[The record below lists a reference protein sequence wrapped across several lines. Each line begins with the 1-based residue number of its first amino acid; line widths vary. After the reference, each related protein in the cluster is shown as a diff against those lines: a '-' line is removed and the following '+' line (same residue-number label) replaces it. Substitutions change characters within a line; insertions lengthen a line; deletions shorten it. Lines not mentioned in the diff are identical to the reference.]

1 MKKFELRL
9 KKETL
14 ENLNVS
20 EMKNTKA
27 GMMDSSMMDSSMMD
41 SSMMET
47 ELWGSRLF
55 CTSNYEGSCKKS
67 KSCRTLICIPF

>member
-9 KKETL
+9 NKETV

-20 EMKNTKA
+20 ELKSIKA
-27 GMMDSSMMDSSMMD
+27 GTD
-41 SSMMET
+41 ENT
-47 ELWGSRLF
+47 NLELFGSRLF

-67 KSCRTLICIPF
+67 KSCTAPVCIPF

>member
-27 GMMDSSMMDSSMMD
+27 GMMDSSMMD